1 MYTRLSKV
9 VMLFAFALYTALV
22 AIGNLTDYD
31 SNFSIVEHVLRMDTT
46 FPDNRVMWRAIE
58 SSSLHHVAYRFII
71 FSEILIALLCCVGGL
86 RLLQKLNDPV
96 GFDQV
101 KNCAILGLMLGFI
114 LWFTGFMTIGGE
126 WFLMW
131 QSNVANGQE
140 AAFRLVVIISL
151 MLIHLTHRD
160 SEKLS

>member
-1 MYTRLSKV
+1 
-9 VMLFAFALYTALV
+9 MLLAFALYTGLV

-31 SNFSIVEHVLRMDTT
+31 SNFSLVEHVLRMDTT

-58 SSSLHHVAYRFII
+58 SSSLHHAVYGFII
-71 FSEILIALLCCVGGL
+71 FSEIIIALLCCVGGL
-86 RLLQKLNDPV
+86 QLLQNLNNPLA
-96 GFDQV
+96 FNQS
-101 KNCAILGLMLGFI
+101 KSCAILGLMLGFI
-114 LWFTGFMTIGGE
+114 LRFTGFMTIGGE

-151 MLIHLTHRD
+151 MLIHLTQTD
-160 SEKLS
+160 TEKQS

>member
-9 VMLFAFALYTALV
+9 VMLLAFALYTALV

-31 SNFSIVEHVLRMDTT
+31 SNFSIVKHVLRMDTT
-46 FPDNRVMWRAIE
+46 FPNNRVMWRAIE
-58 SSSLHHVAYRFII
+58 SSSLHHVAYGFII

-86 RLLQKLNDPV
+86 RLLQNLNNPV
-96 GFDQV
+96 AFDQA
-101 KNCAILGLMLGFI
+101 KNCAILGLILGFI

-160 SEKLS
+160 AEKLT

>member
-9 VMLFAFALYTALV
+9 VMLLAFALYTGLV
-22 AIGNLTDYD
+22 AIGNLTDYG
-31 SNFSIVEHVLRMDTT
+31 SNFSLVEHVLRMDTT

-58 SSSLHHVAYRFII
+58 SSLLHHVVYGFII
-71 FSEILIALLCCVGGL
+71 FIEIVIALLCCMGGL
-86 RLLQKLNDPV
+86 RLLQNLNDPLAFNQSKSY
-96 GFDQV
+96 G
-101 KNCAILGLMLGFI
+101 ILGLILGFI

-131 QSNVANGQE
+131 QSNVANSQE

-151 MLIHLTHRD
+151 MMIHLTQMD
-160 SEKLS
+160 AEKQS